1 MNLFSLLKAYI
12 QEWSKFYEQCEYLPK
27 PFIKIETTINVNPS
41 SNYSINN
48 SDKNSRNIDQ
58 VRQLMLESWNNNI
71 FKDIKHRLQV
81 KLNFKKTN
89 NLIFGLGFLQNSA
102 MKLVQ
107 AERNGESFDSQ
118 LVIGVRDSYVSLKT
132 DEKDKYKVYI
142 ENFERAYLNETTRFY
157 KQKAGQ
163 YLTEY
168 GIHSYLYYADQ
179 KLKVKF

>member
-1 MNLFSLLKAYI
+1 
-12 QEWSKFYEQCEYLPK
+12 
-27 PFIKIETTINVNPS
+27 
-41 SNYSINN
+41 
-48 SDKNSRNIDQ
+48 
-58 VRQLMLESWNNNI
+58 
-71 FKDIKHRLQV
+71 
-81 KLNFKKTN
+81 
-89 NLIFGLGFLQNSA
+89 

-157 KQKAGQ
+157 KQKTGQ

-168 GIHSYLYYADQ
+168 GILSYLHYADQ
-179 KLKVKF
+179 KLKVKFCFFLLKIIEYPEF